1 MTDNVAVLQ
10 GFTLEVV
17 AESDIGTLFLLVKP
31 GTDYDDVFR
40 AWDTDEQK
48 FVNLN
53 GWLWSVEE
61 ESHTPMGDA
70 LGAKS

>member
-17 AESDIGTLFLLVKP
+17 AESDIGILFLLVKP
-31 GTDYDDVFR
+31 GTAYDDVFR
-40 AWDTDEQK
+40 AWDTDAQE

-61 ESHTPMGDA
+61 ESHTPICDS
-70 LGAKS
+70 LSAKS